1 MNEYLA
7 EKILKEYEIKCE
19 SNKKFPYL
27 MLFNTVFACFFLVL
41 SCSYVFSILLS
52 GKISCWFYVL
62 GIFVIFVILISHIV
76 MSLKLQKQ
84 IKIFQDNGSMNQII
98 LPNEYTAQWRQLKEL
113 CIL

>member
-41 SCSYVFSILLS
+41 FM
-52 GKISCWFYVL
+52 
-62 GIFVIFVILISHIV
+62 H
-76 MSLKLQKQ
+76 
-84 IKIFQDNGSMNQII
+84 
-98 LPNEYTAQWRQLKEL
+98 L
-113 CIL
+113 CI